1 MGRHDDIQNVS
12 PEEWGHAVAQSEF
25 DYDDSDEQEEVVLER
40 EELTI
45 ERIQEMLDNRQFK
58 ELKEELENNMYPVD
72 LADILEEVNEKQLVL
87 IFRLLVKEEAAETF
101 TYMNSDLREV
111 LINALT
117 DSELEEV
124 MEEMYLDDTVDV
136 LEEMPANVV
145 DRLLMVTDEEKRLQI
160 NQLLQYPEDSAGSIM
175 NVDYIALNKE
185 MTVEE
190 AILKIRQVG
199 LNRETI
205 YTCYVTE
212 KRRLIGVVDIKD
224 LLTTGESRLIEEI
237 METNML
243 YARTTDDQEEVAM
256 IINKYGLIALPI
268 VDHEM
273 CMVGIVTVDDAM
285 IVLQEETDE
294 DISIMAGMSP
304 NEESYFGTTI
314 IEHVK
319 SRLPWLLFL
328 MLSATVTQMIMN
340 SYEAALAVMPQLAGF
355 IPMLTGTG
363 GNCGSQ
369 SSTLVI
375 RGLAVGEIE
384 FRDLIKVVWKEVRI
398 AVCISLILSV
408 VNGIRIVLMGQG
420 DATMA
425 LTIGLTMA
433 CTVIIAKV
441 VGCTLPL
448 IAKKVGLDPAIMA
461 TPLISTLVDISTI
474 SVYFAIVS
482 AVFKL

>member
-1 MGRHDDIQNVS
+1 MSQEIEDILT
-12 PEEWGHAVAQSEF
+12 E
-25 DYDDSDEQEEVVLER
+25 DE
-40 EELTI
+40 I
-45 ERIQEMLDNRQFK
+45 KEMLENRQYK
-58 ELKEELENNMYPVD
+58 ELKEQLESNMYPVD
-72 LADILEEVNEKQLVL
+72 LAEILEDFDQKQLVM
-87 IFRLLVKEEAAETF
+87 IFRLLAKEEAAETF
-101 TYMNSDLREV
+101 TYMNSDMREI

-145 DRLLMVTDEEKRLQI
+145 DRLLMVTDEETRVQI

-175 NVDYIALNKE
+175 NVEYIALRKE
-185 MTVEE
+185 MTVAES
-190 AILKIRQVG
+190 ILKIRQVG

-212 KRRLIGVVDIKD
+212 KRKLIGLVDVKE
-224 LLTTGESRLIEEI
+224 LLTTSESKTVEEI

-243 YARTTDDQEEVAM
+243 YAHTTDDQEEVALT
-256 IINKYGLIALPI
+256 IRKYGLIALPI

-285 IVLQEETDE
+285 DVLQEETTE
-294 DISIMAGMSP
+294 DISIMAGVNP
-304 NEESYFGTTI
+304 NEESYFGTTVM
-314 IEHVK
+314 EHVK
-319 SRLPWLLFL
+319 SRIPWLLFL

-340 SYEAALAVMPQLAGF
+340 SYESALAIMPQLAGF
-355 IPMLTGTG
+355 VPMLTGTG

-384 FRDLIKVVWKEVRI
+384 FRDLLKVIWKEIRI
-398 AVCISLILSV
+398 AVCISIVLAV
-408 VNGIRIVLMGQG
+408 VNGLRIMLMGQG
-420 DATMA
+420 DALMA
-425 LTIGLTMA
+425 FTIGLTMA
-433 CTVIIAKV
+433 CTVVIAKV

-448 IAKKVGLDPAIMA
+448 IGKRVGLDPAIMA

-482 AVFKL
+482 AVFQL

>member
-1 MGRHDDIQNVS
+1 MGSTDEK
-12 PEEWGHAVAQSEF
+12 EEYTYEN
-25 DYDDSDEQEEVVLER
+25 EER
-40 EELTI
+40 EELTE
-45 ERIQEMLDNRQFK
+45 ERILQMLDERKFK
-58 ELKEELENNMYPVD
+58 ELKEELEHMYSVD
-72 LADILEEVNEKQLVL
+72 LVELMEDFTQKQLVMV
-87 IFRLLVKEEAAETF
+87 FRLLAKEEAAETF
-101 TYMNSDLREV
+101 TEMDSDMRET
-111 LINALT
+111 LIGGLT

-145 DRLLMVTDEEKRLQI
+145 DRLLMATDEETRQQI
-160 NQLLQYPEDSAGSIM
+160 NQLLQYPEDSAGSVM
-175 NVDYIALNKE
+175 NVDYIALRKE
-185 MTVEE
+185 MTVAES
-190 AILKIRQVG
+190 ILKIRQVG
-199 LNRETI
+199 INKETI

-212 KRRLIGVVDIKD
+212 KRKLIGMVDVKE
-224 LLTTGESRLIEEI
+224 LLTTSESKTIEEI
-237 METNML
+237 MDTNVL
-243 YARTTDDQEEVAM
+243 YAHTTDDQEEVAQ

-285 IVLQEETDE
+285 DVLQEETTE
-294 DISIMAGMSP
+294 DISIMAGVSP
-304 NEESYFGTTI
+304 SDDSYFETTVL
-314 IEHVK
+314 EHVK

-340 SYEAALAVMPQLAGF
+340 HYESALAVMPQLAGF

-375 RGLAVGEIE
+375 RGISVGEIE
-384 FRDLIKVVWKEVRI
+384 FGDLFRVIFKEVRV
-398 AVCISLILSV
+398 AVLISLILSV
-408 VNGIRIVLMGQG
+408 VNGIRIIIMGQG
-420 DATMA
+420 DALVA
-425 LTIGLTMA
+425 LTIGMTMA
-433 CTVIIAKV
+433 CTIMIAKV

-448 IAKKVGLDPAIMA
+448 VAEKIGLDPAIMA

-482 AVFKL
+482 AVFSL